1 MNTCFINPIK
11 PTLEVLL
18 YAIFLTRVGG
28 LWVDELGLSYCRNK
42 IEVAA
47 FDRDVESSIEKHI
60 DRLKAMDQRVFEM

>member
-1 MNTCFINPIK
+1 MNTCLINPII
-11 PTLEVLL
+11 PTHEVLL
-18 YAIFLTRVGG
+18 YTIFLTQVRG

-60 DRLKAMDQRVFEM
+60 D